1 VNECKAL
8 QAGAACI
15 SGGDDV
21 VTSWEIVFNSM
32 PPGEGLNVR
41 AEQAGAASTQCRR
54 GSSL

>member
-1 VNECKAL
+1 MNECKAL